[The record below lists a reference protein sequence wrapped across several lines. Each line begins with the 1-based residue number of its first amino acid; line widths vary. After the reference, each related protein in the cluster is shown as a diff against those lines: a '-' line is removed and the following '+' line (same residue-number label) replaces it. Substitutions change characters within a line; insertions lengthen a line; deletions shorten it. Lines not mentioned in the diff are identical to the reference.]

1 MSKEQKPYQIEKTDD
16 LDTIIVSW
24 IITHA
29 CQERCGY
36 CISPNISQELTT
48 KEEHFSV
55 QDKLIAGGLTKNRYI
70 GGEPLT
76 IPHLP
81 DLIADA
87 HDKGVNTRLST
98 NGILLT
104 EKKFREVAPSL
115 DSIAFPFESL
125 NDEDNEKIRGS
136 RNHRQI
142 IVSRIEMVKAE
153 GNMGLL
159 INTCVHRENIDHLED
174 LGGLLNELSI
184 DHWKLRRFYSE
195 SGRGAVINKSRFD
208 ITDEE
213 FYRKIESLQR
223 MYPALKI
230 DGRMPS
236 KLASRLMVSPRGDL
250 YRMFGEDE
258 NEGFTIYGNLLHD
271 DLSIRDISI
280 RDKCD

>member
-1 MSKEQKPYQIEKTDD
+1 MNKEHKQYQIEKTDD
-16 LDTIIVSW
+16 LNTIIVSW

-36 CISPNISQELTT
+36 CISPNISKELTT
-48 KEEHFSV
+48 KEEHFLV
-55 QDKLIAGGLTKNRYI
+55 QNKLIAGGLTKNRYI

-87 HDKGVNTRLST
+87 HDRGINTRLST

-104 EKKFREVAPSL
+104 EKKFREVAPSI

-125 NDEDNEKIRGS
+125 DDEVNEKIRLS
-136 RNHRQI
+136 KNHKQI
-142 IVSRIEMVKAE
+142 IASRIEMVKAE
-153 GNMGLL
+153 NNIGLL
-159 INTCVHRENIDHLED
+159 INTCVHRENINYLED
-174 LGGLLNELSI
+174 LGGFLNEKGI

-195 SGRGAVINKSRFD
+195 SGRGAVINKNRFD

-213 FYRKIESLQR
+213 FYKKVDSLQL
-223 MYPALKI
+223 MYPDLKI

-258 NEGFTIYGNLLHD
+258 NNGITFYGNLLHD
-271 DLSIRDISI
+271 DLNIRDIST

>member
-36 CISPNISQELTT
+36 CISPSRSEELTT
-48 KEEHFSV
+48 RQEHFSV
-55 QDKLIAGGLTKNRYI
+55 QDRLIAGGLTKNRYI

-87 HDKGVNTRLST
+87 HDRGVNTRLST

-104 EKKFREVAPSL
+104 ERKFREVAPSL

-125 NDEDNEKIRGS
+125 NDEANERIRGS

-142 IVSRIEMVKAE
+142 IASRIEMVKAE
-153 GNMGLL
+153 GGIGLL
-159 INTCVHRENIDHLED
+159 INTCVHRENLGHLED
-174 LGGLLNELSI
+174 LGGLLNELGI
-184 DHWKLRRFYSE
+184 DHWKLRRFYSG
-195 SGRGAVINKSRFD
+195 SGRGAVPNKDRFD

-213 FYRKIESLQR
+213 FCRQVASLQQ
-223 MYPALKI
+223 MYPGLKI

-258 NEGFTIYGNLLHD
+258 NDGFTIYGNLLHD
-271 DLSIRDISI
+271 DLSVRDISI

>member
-1 MSKEQKPYQIEKTDD
+1 MDKEHKLYQIERTDD
-16 LDTIIVSW
+16 LNTIIVTW

-36 CISPNISQELTT
+36 CISPNKTQELTT
-48 KEEHFSV
+48 RKAHFLV

-76 IPHLP
+76 VPHLP

-87 HDKGVNTRLST
+87 HERGVDTRLST

-104 EKKFREVAPSL
+104 EAKFREIAPHV
-115 DSIAFPFESL
+115 DSIALPFESL
-125 NDEDNEKIRGS
+125 DDEANERIRGS
-136 RNHRQI
+136 RKHRR
-142 IVSRIEMVKAE
+142 IVASRIEMVKAE
-153 GNMGLL
+153 GGIGLL
-159 INTCVHRENIDHLED
+159 VNTCVHRENIDHLGD
-174 LGGLLNELSI
+174 LGGFLNEQGI
-184 DHWKLRRFYSE
+184 DHWKLRRFYSG
-195 SGRGAVINKSRFD
+195 SGRGAVPNKDRFD

-213 FYRKIESLQR
+213 FREKVETLQQ
-223 MYPALKI
+223 MYPGLKI

-250 YRMFGEDE
+250 YRMLGEED
-258 NEGFTIYGNLLHD
+258 GAIVSYGNLLHD
-271 DLSIRDISI
+271 DLNVRDISI